1 MAKGGGSTRTV
12 SANNASASRTQKIM
26 TATANENNSLSNGL
40 SIEKVNSLIRDKFNE
55 SFDKE
60 HKGWNVH
67 YMRYGDLDDFSF
79 NEKDGTLIVYATG
92 KAYSPKPSI
101 EKEIKKLSDSEY
113 KKAKEKAI
121 FNVTETK
128 GPLATDEYGAT
139 RIANIYEENG
149 FKVKKIILRKQWD

>member
-60 HKGWNVH
+60 HKGWNVN

-79 NEKDGTLIVYATG
+79 NEKDGTLIV
-92 KAYSPKPSI
+92 
-101 EKEIKKLSDSEY
+101 
-113 KKAKEKAI
+113 
-121 FNVTETK
+121 
-128 GPLATDEYGAT
+128 
-139 RIANIYEENG
+139 
-149 FKVKKIILRKQWD
+149 

>member
-1 MAKGGGSTRTV
+1 MAKGSGTTRTV

-26 TATANENNSLSNGL
+26 TATTNENKSLSNGL

>member
-1 MAKGGGSTRTV
+1 MVKGSGTTRTV

-26 TATANENNSLSNGL
+26 TATTNENKSLSNGL

>member
-1 MAKGGGSTRTV
+1 MSKSSGGTRTI
-12 SANNASASRTQKIM
+12 SSNNAAQSRTQSV
-26 TATANENNSLSNGL
+26 TNAATG
-40 SIEKVNSLIRDKFNE
+40 VNSSSIQDVNKYIKDKFNE

-60 HKGWNVH
+60 FKGWNVH

-79 NEKDGTLIVYATG
+79 NEKDGTLTVYATG

-128 GPLATDEYGAT
+128 EPFATDEYGAT
-139 RIANIYEENG
+139 RIASMYEEKG

>member
-1 MAKGGGSTRTV
+1 MAKNSGPTRRISV
-12 SANNASASRTQKIM
+12 SVASASRTTKI
-26 TATANENNSLSNGL
+26 SNTP
-40 SIEKVNSLIRDKFNE
+40 SIEKVNLSIKDKFNE

-67 YMRYGDLDDFSF
+67 YMRYGDIDDFSY
-79 NEKDGTLIVYATG
+79 NEKNGTLTVYATG
-92 KAYSPKPSI
+92 KAYSPKPTI
-101 EKEIKKLSDSEY
+101 EKEIKKLSDTEY
-113 KKAKEKAI
+113 QKAKEKAI

>member
-1 MAKGGGSTRTV
+1 MAKGSGTTRTA

-26 TATANENNSLSNGL
+26 TATANENKSLSNGL

-139 RIANIYEENG
+139 RIANIYEKNG

>member
-1 MAKGGGSTRTV
+1 
-12 SANNASASRTQKIM
+12 
-26 TATANENNSLSNGL
+26 
-40 SIEKVNSLIRDKFNE
+40 
-55 SFDKE
+55 
-60 HKGWNVH
+60 
-67 YMRYGDLDDFSF
+67 MRYGDLDDFSF
-79 NEKDGTLIVYATG
+79 NEKNGTLVVYATG
-92 KAYSPKPSI
+92 KAYSPRPSI

-128 GPLATDEYGAT
+128 GPVATDEYGAT

>member
-1 MAKGGGSTRTV
+1 MAKGSGTTRTV
-12 SANNASASRTQKIM
+12 SANNASASKTQKIM
-26 TATANENNSLSNGL
+26 TATTNENKSLSNGL

>member
-1 MAKGGGSTRTV
+1 MAKGSGTTRTA

-26 TATANENNSLSNGL
+26 TATANENKSLSNGL

>member
-1 MAKGGGSTRTV
+1 MAKNSGPTRTV

-26 TATANENNSLSNGL
+26 TATANENKSLSNGL

>member
-1 MAKGGGSTRTV
+1 MAKGSGTIRTV

-26 TATANENNSLSNGL
+26 TATTNENKSLSNGL

>member
-1 MAKGGGSTRTV
+1 MAKGSGTTRTV

-26 TATANENNSLSNGL
+26 TATANENKSLSNGL

>member
-12 SANNASASRTQKIM
+12 SANRTQKIM
-26 TATANENNSLSNGL
+26 TATANENKSLSNGL

>member
-1 MAKGGGSTRTV
+1 MAKNSGPTRTV
-12 SANNASASRTQKIM
+12 SANNASASKTQKIM
-26 TATANENNSLSNGL
+26 TATANENKSLSNGL
-40 SIEKVNSLIRDKFNE
+40 SIEKVNSLIRDKFND

>member
-1 MAKGGGSTRTV
+1 MAKSGGSTRTV
-12 SANNASASRTQKIM
+12 SANNASASRTNKEIN
-26 TATANENNSLSNGL
+26 ATTNKNKSLSNTL
-40 SIEKVNSLIRDKFNE
+40 SIEKVNSLIRDKFE
-55 SFDKE
+55 DSFDKE

-79 NEKDGTLIVYATG
+79 NEKDGTLVVYATG
-92 KAYSPKPSI
+92 KAYSPRPSI

>member
-1 MAKGGGSTRTV
+1 MAKGSGTTRTV

-26 TATANENNSLSNGL
+26 TATTNENKSLSNGL

-79 NEKDGTLIVYATG
+79 NEKNGTLTVYATG
-92 KAYSPKPSI
+92 KAYSPKPTI
-101 EKEIKKLSDSEY
+101 EKEIKKLSDTEY
-113 KKAKEKAI
+113 QKAKEKAI

-128 GPLATDEYGAT
+128 EPIATDEYGAT
-139 RIANIYEENG
+139 RIASIYEKNG

>member
-1 MAKGGGSTRTV
+1 MAKGSGTTRTV

-26 TATANENNSLSNGL
+26 TATTNENKSLSNGL

-149 FKVKKIILRKQWD
+149 VKVKKIILRKQWD